1 MESGIYHLA
10 FLHFTFVTWLRR
22 HMPSASVRCA
32 VICCKRYKIA
42 AKSRSH
48 RIANDLLL
56 TAHCV
61 SLRDGRDEDIQLAA
75 DSGQLAARIRQNRLF
90 LKMSQIVIS
99 SFSIRI
105 QGDDL

>member
-1 MESGIYHLA
+1 M
-10 FLHFTFVTWLRR
+10 
-22 HMPSASVRCA
+22 
-32 VICCKRYKIA
+32 
-42 AKSRSH
+42 
-48 RIANDLLL
+48 
-56 TAHCV
+56 
-61 SLRDGRDEDIQLAA
+61 SLRDWRDEDIQQAA